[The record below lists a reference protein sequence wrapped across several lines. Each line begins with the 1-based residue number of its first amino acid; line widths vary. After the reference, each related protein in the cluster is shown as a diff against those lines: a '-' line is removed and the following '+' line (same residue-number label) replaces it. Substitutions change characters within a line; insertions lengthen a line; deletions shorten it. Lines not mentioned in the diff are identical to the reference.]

1 MSSHRSTKYGKE
13 SRSQIDKYREYQ
25 VANPVSINVA
35 DYHEQEEEEQQ
46 TIEFFCNSCSRKLH
60 TVEGD
65 DRAHCYNCSTT
76 WSLSKDNLPTIGK
89 RVTEQ
94 ESLDDDNSQSQEVLI
109 SQTDPL
115 DQLLG
120 KDTESAED
128 NNTRPKLTGA
138 LASLRDNSG
147 TLKILDYVEK
157 SGDGKV
163 IRSYHE
169 SSSSKKGRAR

>member
-1 MSSHRSTKYGKE
+1 MNFLTRLG
-13 SRSQIDKYREYQ
+13 
-25 VANPVSINVA
+25 P
-35 DYHEQEEEEQQ
+35 
-46 TIEFFCNSCSRKLH
+46 FFKLSF
-60 TVEGD
+60 
-65 DRAHCYNCSTT
+65 RLYY
-76 WSLSKDNLPTIGK
+76 
-89 RVTEQ
+89 
-94 ESLDDDNSQSQEVLI
+94 
-109 SQTDPL
+109 
-115 DQLLG
+115 
-120 KDTESAED
+120 TESAED